1 MKKIILITLS
11 FIFTLS
17 IMILCFSRNAYADPL
32 TQSNSQ
38 SQSSINFMFNNN
50 LKSVGVAREQQFSF
64 YVQKDWKP
72 EDSFLNLVF
81 TQSQLT
87 ITDESTLTVQ
97 VNGISIYSM
106 RLTGKNNYNEQ
117 LKVPIRASLLK
128 TGDNEI
134 TIETHRRIGDDLC
147 ADDANSANWIEFSKD
162 SFVHLN
168 YTNIASK
175 FDLNEF
181 PYPFIDNTVL
191 DNTINI
197 VTPDKPTNDTIAAA
211 MELSGYLGYYGGGTN
226 TKIVFNTFKSTKDLS
241 KENIIFL
248 VNINNLPENIS
259 SLLTKNELE
268 TCKTEPL
275 IKNIE
280 NPYNKNYNML
290 LIVGNDTGL
299 IKAVKFLDNKTLLA
313 EAVQSSIFLN
323 DNVKEEDV
331 QDKSTSNILSFK
343 KLGYGNVTLKGPLL
357 QTANYNLSIPPN
369 KLVQAGATL
378 NLKFRYAK
386 SLDFNRA
393 LITAYINNVPI
404 GSKALTEENADN
416 DTVSFTI
423 PKDIRENNNYNI
435 RIEFN
440 LDIKAKEC
448 AARDTKNPWAFISNE
463 SFLDLPS
470 ENRSYYS
477 FSSYPYPFVSN
488 NQFNNLLLVLPDN
501 LNNNNLSITANI
513 ISYIGKYAKYNNG
526 TIRVVKAS
534 EFNKSMYDNNIIIL
548 GTPTSNSV
556 IKDVNDSLYL
566 KFNSSFD
573 GYQLNNPK
581 IQLLPDYSKNVTTLQ
596 LIKSPFNNKKGIM
609 VISSPKEE
617 DLNLAGNI
625 LNNSKE
631 IYKLTDNVALLDNNG
646 NITNYSFDL
655 PSKENIG
662 NTNNFKINIS
672 IVIFIITLIIILII
686 ITILFRK
693 KMKKYN

>member
-1 MKKIILITLS
+1 MKKIILITLA

-17 IMILCFSRNAYADPL
+17 MMTLGFSRKAYADPL
-32 TQSNSQ
+32 PQSNFQ
-38 SQSSINFMFNNN
+38 NQSSVNFMFNNN
-50 LKSVGVAREQQFSF
+50 LKSVGVAREQEFSF
-64 YVQKDWKP
+64 YVQKSWKP
-72 EDSFLNLVF
+72 ENSFLNLVF

-87 ITDESTLTVQ
+87 ITDESTLTIQ

-128 TGDNEI
+128 IGDNKI

-162 SFVHLN
+162 SFMHLN

-197 VTPDKPTNDTIAAA
+197 VTPNKPTDSTVAAA
-211 MELSGYLGYYGGGTN
+211 MELSGYLGHYGGSTN
-226 TKIVFNTFKSTKDLS
+226 TKINFNTFKSTKDLVQG
-241 KENIIFL
+241 NVIFL
-248 VNINNLPENIS
+248 ANVNNLPKNIS

-268 TCKTEPL
+268 ACKTEPL

-290 LIVGNDTGL
+290 LIVGNDSGMT
-299 IKAVKFLDNKTLLA
+299 KAVKFLDNKTLLS
-313 EAVQSSIFLN
+313 ETNQNSIFLN
-323 DNVKEEDV
+323 DDIKVEDV
-331 QDKSTSNILSFK
+331 QDKSTSNLLSFK
-343 KLGYGNVTLKGPLL
+343 SLGYGNVTLKGPLL
-357 QTANYNLSIPPN
+357 QIANYDLEIPPN
-369 KLVQAGATL
+369 KLVKAGATL

-386 SLDFNRA
+386 SLDFNRS
-393 LITAYINNVPI
+393 LVTAYINNIPI
-404 GSKALTEENADN
+404 GSKALTEQNADN

-423 PKDIRENNNYNI
+423 PMDIRESNNYNI

-448 AARDTKNPWAFISNE
+448 AARDNKNPWAFISNE
-463 SFLDLPS
+463 SYLDLPS
-470 ENRSYYS
+470 ETREYYS

-488 NQFNNLLLVLPDN
+488 NQFNDLLLVLPDN
-501 LNNNNLSITANI
+501 LNNNNLNIAANI
-513 ISYIGKYAKYNNG
+513 MSYIGKYAKYNNG
-526 TIRVVKAS
+526 TVKVVKDS
-534 EFNKSMYDNNIIIL
+534 EFNKSMYNNNIIIL
-548 GTPTSNSV
+548 GTPKSNNV
-556 IKDVNDSLYL
+556 IKDINDSLYL
-566 KFNSSFD
+566 KFNEAFD

-581 IQLLPDYSKNVTTLQ
+581 IQLLPDYSKDITTLQ
-596 LIKSPFNNKKGIM
+596 LIKSPFNNKNGVM

-617 DLNLAGNI
+617 DLNFAGNI
-625 LNNSKE
+625 LNNSKD
-631 IYKLTDNVALLDNNG
+631 IYKLTDNVVLLDNNG
-646 NITNYSFDL
+646 NIVNYSFDL
-655 PSKENIG
+655 PSEQSVD
-662 NTNNFKINIS
+662 NNKFKINIS
-672 IVIFIITLIIILII
+672 VMVFIITLIIILII

-693 KMKKYN
+693 KMKRYN

>member
-1 MKKIILITLS
+1 MKKFILITLS
-11 FIFTLS
+11 LIFTLS
-17 IMILCFSRNAYADPL
+17 IMTLGFSRKAYADPL
-32 TQSNSQ
+32 PQSNAQ
-38 SQSSINFMFNNN
+38 SQSSVNFMFNNN

-64 YVQKDWKP
+64 YVQKNWKP
-72 EDSFLNLVF
+72 ENSFLNLVF

-128 TGDNEI
+128 EGDNEV

-175 FDLNEF
+175 FNLNEF
-181 PYPFIDNTVL
+181 PYPFINNTVL

-197 VTPDKPTNDTIAAA
+197 VTPSKPTDSTVAAA
-211 MELSGYLGYYGGGTN
+211 MELSGYLGNYGGSTN
-226 TKIVFNTFKSTKDLS
+226 TKIDFNTFKSTNDLS
-241 KENIIFL
+241 KGNVIFL
-248 VNINNLPENIS
+248 ANVNNLPTNIS

-268 TCKTEPL
+268 ACKTEPL

-290 LIVGNDTGL
+290 LIVGNDAGMSR
-299 IKAVKFLDNKTLLA
+299 AVKFLDNKTLLSQ
-313 EAVQSSIFLN
+313 AVQSSMFLN
-323 DNVKEEDV
+323 DNINVEDI

-343 KLGYGNVTLKGPLL
+343 SLGYGNITLKGPLL
-357 QTANYNLSIPPN
+357 QTANYNLAIPPN

-386 SLDFNRA
+386 SLDFNRS

-404 GSKALTEENADN
+404 GSKALTEANADN

-423 PKDIRENNNYNI
+423 PKDIRESNNYNI

-448 AARDTKNPWAFISNE
+448 AARDNKNPWAFISNE
-463 SFLDLPS
+463 SYLDLPS

-501 LNNNNLSITANI
+501 FNDNNLSIAANI
-513 ISYIGKYAKYNNG
+513 MSYIGKYAKYNNG
-526 TIRVVKAS
+526 TVKVVKAS
-534 EFNKSMYDNNIIIL
+534 DFNDSMYNNNIIVL
-548 GTPTSNSV
+548 GTPNSNSV
-556 IKDVNDSLYL
+556 IKNMNNSLYL
-566 KFNSSFD
+566 KFNKSFD
-573 GYQLNNPK
+573 GYELDNSK
-581 IQLLPDYSKNVTTLQ
+581 IQLLPNYSKNITTLQ
-596 LIKSPFNNKKGIM
+596 LIKSPFNSKNGAM

-617 DLNLAGNI
+617 DLNFAGNI
-625 LNNSKE
+625 LNNSKD
-631 IYKLTDNVALLDNNG
+631 IYKLTDNVVLLDNNG
-646 NITNYSFDL
+646 NIVNYSFDL
-655 PSKENIG
+655 PSEQSVD
-662 NTNNFKINIS
+662 NNKFKINIS
-672 IVIFIITLIIILII
+672 VMVFIITLIIILII